1 MPHDDLVEITAT
13 LGKVRGQATKWF
25 MCREGHPYA
34 IGDCGQP
41 KQLGKCPCGAPIG
54 GNNYAF
60 VETGFNVERQ
70 QQADLTDK
78 TRDGKYAHKI
88 LRILKF
94 LLKCVFFRIH
104 SWTLGSN
111 GNRTAHWHPRNQQS
125 GSCCSPICSP
135 CKSFRSNFHGLYF
148 YELTFFPRQTDVNV
162 ARTNPK
168 QGIHHQIDYMQTAKR
183 SSISERPHEI
193 EPKTTF

>member
-1 MPHDDLVEITAT
+1 MVDFANL
-13 LGKVRGQATKWF
+13 TKL
-25 MCREGHPYA
+25 A
-34 IGDCGQP
+34 S
-41 KQLGKCPCGAPIG
+41 
-54 GNNYAF
+54 
-60 VETGFNVERQ
+60 
-70 QQADLTDK
+70 
-78 TRDGKYAHKI
+78 
-88 LRILKF
+88 
-94 LLKCVFFRIH
+94 LKCVFFRIH

-135 CKSFRSNFHGLYF
+135 CKSFRSNFHGLDF

-193 EPKTTF
+193 EPKTNFQDPWQKRGICTIVPTQSSSSNESC